1 MSDTP
6 NIRAF
11 FLYVHYTQIYIKKMV
26 ETLTS
31 KGFQT
36 KKPHIKKMEVIPKVS
51 REGKTHPKPPFS
63 IIKNRHF

>member
-11 FLYVHYTQIYIKKMV
+11 FLSVHYTPIYIKKTAQ
-26 ETLTS
+26 TLTT
-31 KGFQT
+31 KGFHA
-36 KKPHIKKMEVIPKVS
+36 KKNHIKKMEVIPKVS